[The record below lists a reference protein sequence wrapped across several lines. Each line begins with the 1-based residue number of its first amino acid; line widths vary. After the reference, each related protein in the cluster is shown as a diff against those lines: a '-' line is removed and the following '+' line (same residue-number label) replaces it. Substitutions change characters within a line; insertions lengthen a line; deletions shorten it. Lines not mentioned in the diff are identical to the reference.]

1 MDTLNIVSEETQISL
16 VTSII
21 CGLTYYVNE
30 LINIFRN
37 KLTMHEKKII
47 NKKRKKPKS
56 ILDFDNKEIITWSQ
70 IEQIRDYRYSIQY
83 ELAEL
88 LNKIYDINTNDMIKN
103 NIDELSK
110 KLNIQIIIYNENR
123 NQIYKTLPADIQ
135 IKLLYYNRK
144 FYYIN
149 RETIISEAKINRIN
163 NRKLIKYKS
172 INEIKVN

>member
-21 CGLTYYVNE
+21 GGLTYYMDE
-30 LINIFRN
+30 FINVFKN

-56 ILDFDNKEIITWSQ
+56 ILDFDNKELNDVQ
-70 IEQIRDYRYSIQY
+70 ILQIRDYRYSIQY

-149 RETIISEAKINRIN
+149 RETIISEAKINRIKK
-163 NRKLIKYKS
+163 RKPIKFKS
-172 INEIKVN
+172 IYEIKVK